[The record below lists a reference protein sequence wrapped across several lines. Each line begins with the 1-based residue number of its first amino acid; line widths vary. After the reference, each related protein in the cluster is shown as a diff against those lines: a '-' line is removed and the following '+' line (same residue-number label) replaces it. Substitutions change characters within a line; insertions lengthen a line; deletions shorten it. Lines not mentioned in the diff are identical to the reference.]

1 MTTELATV
9 HQLPWTIE
17 LSNQDREAAEAVAS
31 VLRDAKS
38 ENTRRAYVSAW
49 HRFQE
54 WADAGG
60 HSALPATPQAVA
72 LYPGHLAA
80 TGQSM
85 ASIEQARGAISH
97 FHAAAGMQK
106 ADNPTRHPV
115 VAEALRSR
123 RNRAPAPRQVD
134 VLTDGT
140 LARVREVLR
149 ALRRG
154 RGARLESAET
164 AKRRAALGPAVIGVL
179 AMAASG
185 GRRPPI

>member
-54 WADAGG
+54 WGRRRPLG
-60 HSALPATPQAVA
+60 TPATPQAVA

-80 TGQSM
+80 TGQL

-97 FHAAAGMQK
+97 FHVQK